1 MVDNSD
7 DFEDEDDI
15 NAVVEM
21 NPSDEKK
28 DFICFQLF
36 IMDAKK
42 SFQELKFHFWS
53 FSPSVPH

>member
-28 DFICFQLF
+28 ILF
-36 IMDAKK
+36 AFNY
-42 SFQELKFHFWS
+42 S
-53 FSPSVPH
+53 